1 MREQVSIASR
11 RKSYAHIPL
20 VKEEGRETYTNIIL
34 VSNLM

>member
-11 RKSYAHIPL
+11 RKSYAHIP
-20 VKEEGRETYTNIIL
+20 VKEEGRETYTYIIL